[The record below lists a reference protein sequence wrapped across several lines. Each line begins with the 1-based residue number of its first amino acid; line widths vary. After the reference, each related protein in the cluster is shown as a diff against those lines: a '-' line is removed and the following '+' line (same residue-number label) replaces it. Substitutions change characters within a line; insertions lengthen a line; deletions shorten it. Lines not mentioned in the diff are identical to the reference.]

1 MIILNNSEKET
12 RTVTKERY
20 AEVLGGFTR
29 GMDVVSGTEIN
40 DLSSFQIAPKT
51 AMIIELR

>member
-1 MIILNNSEKET
+1 
-12 RTVTKERY
+12 
-20 AEVLGGFTR
+20 
-29 GMDVVSGTEIN
+29 VVSGTEIN